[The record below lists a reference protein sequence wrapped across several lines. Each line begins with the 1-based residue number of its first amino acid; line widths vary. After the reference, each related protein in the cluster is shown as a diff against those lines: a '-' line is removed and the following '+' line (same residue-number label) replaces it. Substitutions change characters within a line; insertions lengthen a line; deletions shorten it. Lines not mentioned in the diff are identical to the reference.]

1 MPSFDLAVPALMQF
15 AGVWTG
21 QSRILSSHCVPIP
34 TSPPAKFSFASA
46 WLRPEFMTS
55 AEVSWTWLLTQI
67 DVDSPEDQG
76 PGKSREVKE
85 MTNGKEGIMTDLA
98 SSSPM

>member
-1 MPSFDLAVPALMQF
+1 
-15 AGVWTG
+15 
-21 QSRILSSHCVPIP
+21 
-34 TSPPAKFSFASA
+34 
-46 WLRPEFMTS
+46 MTS

-76 PGKSREVKE
+76 PGKRREVKE

-98 SSSPM
+98 SSSLM